1 MNGGGDTPETNH
13 VAIQMAAGSP
23 NYYIGNL
30 KDDETLSLYIN
41 PQTNMINAINNTF
54 LLQGGGPTPSEG
66 LYTSIKSILQS
77 NGYNVTTIKTE
88 NSPYTI
94 GEILPDK
101 DTYTIVN
108 A

>member
-1 MNGGGDTPETNH
+1 MSGGGDTPVTNH
-13 VAIQMAAGSP
+13 VAIQLTAGIP

-41 PQTNMINAINNTF
+41 PQTNMLNVIIDTF
-54 LLQGGGPTPSEG
+54 LLQNGGPTPSEG

-77 NGYNVTTIKTE
+77 NGYNVTTIETE